1 MISDKRLEA
10 WVWISIYGG
19 LLAFSLGWFVVARST
34 PIGLVLM
41 IGGGLAAAA
50 GVLLIYLRARRG
62 GKSG

>member
-19 LLAFSLGWFVVARST
+19 LLAFSLGWFVVARSA

-50 GVLLIYLRARRG
+50 GV
-62 GKSG
+62 